1 MRSIILVILFFGFL
15 ISCNSSNNEKT
26 KEVVEKVKEEPKKK
40 GEIDYA
46 TLKNNNEFV
55 GEWKMEM
62 EVGDDVLSLNMEYYK
77 SVDENICFLVT
88 RENNT
93 MRILERK
100 REGDKY
106 WSINKYEY
114 NIIDKDGNM
123 QCYDENGLINDDV
136 LKSYGIT
143 FTKIR

>member
-1 MRSIILVILFFGFL
+1 VILFFGFL